1 MRHPLAFLA
10 AVSLSAAAPPAL
22 AQAQGVFPAAIV
34 CDAVGSGGRERATFP
49 VELGPD
55 GRASYRVKVGAGPT
69 EVGTGRLAGRVLT
82 LSGSAAGSYAARYT
96 GEITGRGG
104 VLAGAQTPTKG
115 GRPRPCQIRL
125 GDG

>member
-1 MRHPLAFLA
+1 MRQPLALLA
-10 AVSLSAAAPPAL
+10 ASCLAGAAPPAL
-22 AQAQGVFPAAIV
+22 AQAQGAFPAAMV
-34 CDAVGSGGRERATFP
+34 CDAAGAAGRERATFA

-55 GRASYRVKVGAGPT
+55 GRASYRVKLGAAPA

-82 LSGSAAGSYAARYT
+82 LSGSAVGSYTARYT

-104 VLAGAQTPTKG
+104 VLAGTQTPARG
-115 GRPRPCQIRL
+115 GKPRACQIKL